1 MRPPAFRLIKHFGS
15 SETLIDTSL
24 FPSGQANSTE
34 RNKMS
39 LGLLIMTSCQQL
51 KKLDKAL
58 TSRSLF
64 IFTVLVGDRRPLL
77 LPYRHGV
84 PFQSPPLQPRFP
96 LLLAPRQSVGFSR
109 SRRRGFL
116 HLKVSHVAQRHPNCG
131 TFYCCRLSLIRSS
144 SIMEKRTIDFCDTTN
159 VQVAVWS
166 ETHRCNNLMGINIC
180 FQNVQFRTC
189 YHATDVFVSTRR

>member
-1 MRPPAFRLIKHFGS
+1 MW
-15 SETLIDTSL
+15 
-24 FPSGQANSTE
+24 
-34 RNKMS
+34 
-39 LGLLIMTSCQQL
+39 CQL

-58 TSRSLF
+58 TSQSLF

-131 TFYCCRLSLIRSS
+131 TFYCCRLSLLRSS

-166 ETHRCNNLMGINIC
+166 ETHRCSVIMGINIC

-189 YHATDVFVSTRR
+189 YHTCLFQHVGNSIKTGYWDMLIIFFFRFPPNTQKH